1 MILQAPSFTFS
12 QKISFRSGSPK
23 SETLNIMGS
32 QSWWFGDPRTL
43 LYRVKPLHRRVQ
55 WFLGNII
62 SGLGP
67 DLARKIK
74 PPKPGFHQYLDATD
88 WIWASGTLG
97 PLHLWQLEIHSSK
110 NPGSNK
116 NRNSTQNATK
126 KHMLK
131 CQLFVNVDWNFQTHL
146 GFLPTTFQSSRG
158 FPNWPPVEPIFRL
171 REHHSLKWKSVVS
184 IKGRTKTSETCLRWF
199 LESLL
204 AGNVRHWNE
213 VSHVTSR

>member
-1 MILQAPSFTFS
+1 MILREHYFRAWPWFGPKNQATKAWVSP
-12 QKISFRSGSPK
+12 IFRSHGLNLGFWDILDPYTCDSWK
-23 SETLNIMGS
+23 SI
-32 QSWWFGDPRTL
+32 
-43 LYRVKPLHRRVQ
+43 
-55 WFLGNII
+55 
-62 SGLGP
+62 
-67 DLARKIK
+67 
-74 PPKPGFHQYLDATD
+74 HQ
-88 WIWASGTLG
+88 
-97 PLHLWQLEIHSSK
+97 K
-110 NPGSNK
+110 NLSSNK
-116 NRNSTQNATK
+116 NRNTTQNATK

-146 GFLPTTFQSSRG
+146 GFFVHNIHVILRFSKLGRRFSI
-158 FPNWPPVEPIFRL
+158 VRL